1 MPVEIERKFLVDG
14 DAWRNGVLRHEL
26 FRQGYLAGSES
37 CSVRVRVGGERA
49 WVGIKG
55 RILGASRPEYEYEI
69 PVHEANEML
78 DTMCVHRC
86 VEKRRYWVPH
96 AGHEWEVDEFLG
108 SNAGLVVAEL
118 ELDDEAEAFAKPSW
132 LGQEVTQDARYYSA
146 NLAQHPWCEWPQST
160 RGAR

>member
-14 DAWRNGVLRHEL
+14 DAWRNGVRRHEF

-37 CSVRVRVGGERA
+37 CSVRIRVGGEHA

-55 RILGASRPEYEYEI
+55 RGPGTTRSEYEYEI

-78 DTMCVHRC
+78 DTMCVHGR

-132 LGQEVTQDARYYSA
+132 LGHEVTQDSRYYNSS
-146 NLAQHPWCEWPQST
+146 LARHPWCEWPESA
-160 RGAR
+160 RGGR